1 MFALTAGALK
11 NANFL
16 AANLVVNVERMAQ
29 NVVASNGL
37 MLAER
42 LSLALTPALGREN
55 AKQAL
60 REACE
65 SAIRENRNVVDVAR
79 ERLPWQVDA
88 DLDWNNLRD
97 ERHYLGAAQVFIDRV
112 LREVYWWDSEA
123 VGQ

>member
-1 MFALTAGALK
+1 
-11 NANFL
+11 
-16 AANLVVNVERMAQ
+16 VNVERMAQ

-42 LSLALTPALGREN
+42 LSLALTPALGREK
-55 AKQAL
+55 AKQVL

-79 ERLPWQVDA
+79 ERVRMQVNG
-88 DLDWNNLRD
+88 DLDWNNLRS

-112 LREVYWWDSEA
+112 LREVNW
-123 VGQ
+123 